1 MTILLVDG
9 DEVLYQ
15 TLNALEV
22 ETEWSPDVWT
32 LTVNVADARET
43 LSAKIRRL
51 QEQFQAQV
59 TLLGFTSPDNWR
71 KQVYPP
77 YKANRTGKRK
87 PVGYKQLKDEALQA
101 KGWAAQV
108 GAWGA
113 VRPTLEGDDILGIL
127 ATKPANRGRA
137 VIVSQDKDFLSV
149 PSKLWRNGELLEI
162 TEEAADRAHLIQAL
176 SGDPADG
183 YPGCPGI
190 GKETAGRLLEAG
202 EMFVKAGS
210 RWERRPSPSPWETV
224 LSCYRKADL
233 TEEHAITQARV
244 ARILRWGEWDKDKQE
259 VRLWHPA
266 QASS

>member
-9 DEVLYQ
+9 DEVLWA
-15 TLNALEV
+15 TLSALEV
-22 ETEWSPDVWT
+22 ETEWAEDVWT
-32 LTVNVADARET
+32 LTVNVAEARDT
-43 LSAKIRRL
+43 LSAKVRHL
-51 QEQFQAQV
+51 QEQFQAQA

-77 YKANRTGKRK
+77 YKANRQGKRK
-87 PVGYKQLKDEALQA
+87 PMCYKLLKDEALQE

-108 GAWGA
+108 GARGA

-127 ATKPANRGRA
+127 ATKPENRGKT

-149 PSKLWRNGELLEI
+149 PGKLWRNGELLEI
-162 TEEAADRAHLIQAL
+162 SEAEADRAHLMQAL
-176 SGDPADG
+176 SGDIADG

-190 GKETAGRLLEAG
+190 GKETAAKLLEAG

-233 TEEHAITQARV
+233 TPEHAIAQARV

-266 QASS
+266 